1 MKQAHNANKR
11 RTEEPRLNIRQLVLL
26 SSKNINVPNK
36 APKLKPRCL
45 GSFPVS
51 STDYQCKNCGL
62 DLTSKP
68 ELSLI
73 YNTFHISNLKPDL
86 QNNDNKFPLSGLS
99 KPRPVEDD
107 RYEVEKVL
115 EYCTA
120 PGTGQPQYKVR
131 WLGYSYNDDQWIN
144 ADHVN
149 TEILQDFWTK
159 GSPADTFKQR
169 RKGHKGFKTRHETRA
184 LMQNEQER
192 VINLPVTSA
201 TINIES
207 PSFAK
212 QIFDLLLK

>member
-115 EYCTA
+115 EYAQLLELDNHNTKSDGSDIA
-120 PGTGQPQYKVR
+120 TTKTNGSMQITSQPK
-131 WLGYSYNDDQWIN
+131 SC
-144 ADHVN
+144 
-149 TEILQDFWTK
+149 K
-159 GSPADTFKQR
+159 TFGPK
-169 RKGHKGFKTRHETRA
+169 E
-184 LMQNEQER
+184 
-192 VINLPVTSA
+192 V
-201 TINIES
+201 
-207 PSFAK
+207 
-212 QIFDLLLK
+212 